1 MNGHTDV
8 TGDQIEFSE
17 SVTANAVLARLS
29 KNSMFQKEIYHEFR
43 G

>member
-1 MNGHTDV
+1 MNSHTDV
-8 TGDQIEFSE
+8 TGDQFEISE

-29 KNSMFQKEIYHEFR
+29 KNIIFQKEINHEYR